1 MSQGSCV
8 CTFIRHAAGGTP
20 NALLYSISQMGRA
33 GASPVAQ
40 AVSVYVPGDQAGIC
54 LKRDWRHRNARMAA
68 KH

>member
-1 MSQGSCV
+1 
-8 CTFIRHAAGGTP
+8 
-20 NALLYSISQMGRA
+20 MGRA